1 MSKHS
6 TATFTRKKKKSNY
19 IIRFNIYAIK
29 DAFFE
34 FICNITTGFEQ
45 FIHNENRN
53 NYKINGAPIF
63 NKDAFISKAPKEQKL
78 FYTNFINTQL
88 FEIFVETIVEN
99 NSEEI
104 NYFKKMQNI
113 KRTKLYPYVFREFQ
127 CANLYIN
134 ELPDSEGISNESIL
148 LSRDVFLQYISYIA
162 IQLILCTKGCRKL

>member
-1 MSKHS
+1 MK
-6 TATFTRKKKKSNY
+6 KKKKSKCLN
-19 IIRFNIYAIK
+19 RFNIYAIK

-45 FIHNENRN
+45 YILSQNRN
-53 NYKINGAPIF
+53 NYKINGAPII
-63 NKDAFISKAPKEQKL
+63 NKEAFINKFPKEQRL

-88 FEIFVETIVEN
+88 FQIFIETIVEN

-148 LSRDVFLQYISYIA
+148 LSRDVFI
-162 IQLILCTKGCRKL
+162 

>member
-1 MSKHS
+1 MNRHF
-6 TATFTRKKKKSNY
+6 TATSTRRKKKSKGV
-19 IIRFNIYAIK
+19 IRFNIYAIK

-34 FICNITTGFEQ
+34 FICNITAGFEQ
-45 FIHNENRN
+45 FILTQNKNY
-53 NYKINGAPIF
+53 YKINGAPII
-63 NKDAFISKAPKEQKL
+63 NKEAFICKFPKEQKL

-88 FEIFVETIVEN
+88 FQIFIEMIVEN

-104 NYFKKMQNI
+104 NYFIKMQNI

-148 LSRDVFLQYISYIA
+148 MSRDVFV
-162 IQLILCTKGCRKL
+162 